1 MLIVYAASSGVSIVQ
16 LYAGAL
22 LPGLL
27 LSGLYLVYV
36 VSRSILQPQLAPRPT
51 EDEVPSVPV
60 GELAVMLLTS
70 FFPLAFLI
78 LAVLGA
84 ILFGL
89 ATPTEAASIGALGG
103 LLLAVA
109 YRALTWQRLRAPV
122 SLTVS
127 PSAMV
132 WRSETRTD
140 GKAWFRTGGTGCARY
155 K

>member
-84 ILFGL
+84 KIGR
-89 ATPTEAASIGALGG
+89 ASCRES
-103 LLLAVA
+103 VCQ
-109 YRALTWQRLRAPV
+109 YV
-122 SLTVS
+122 
-127 PSAMV
+127 
-132 WRSETRTD
+132 
-140 GKAWFRTGGTGCARY
+140 
-155 K
+155 